1 MLAVT
6 FFMIGAFGATFLAA
20 VTVHELFT
28 RFLTHL
34 KLHHE
39 SRSRVSRDL
48 KYRKIL

>member
-6 FFMIGAFGATFLAA
+6 FFMIAAFGATLLAA
-20 VTVHELFT
+20 FTAHELFS

-39 SRSRVSRDL
+39 SRNRVERDL